1 MKYVKGFKSGR
12 ALKNQSAFLRLV
24 FLKPSSALF
33 HQYHNN
39 NYGFFLKLLCSKSAL
54 KATKSETNTEVRKC
68 RCMVYNENNHIF
80 YKCRIFFIFWFVRS
94 LGSSAA
100 LWGNLRLSCSQDKL
114 ILWKIQCKC
123 ERSLSPQPCAGTAC
137 MPSFGLLWIVS
148 ARRPPCKSTGGSILQ
163 PACGETAEKQ
173 RAQITNRMSSW
184 IQNQERNECCLD
196 AATVWTATGSGML
209 RKT

>member
-1 MKYVKGFKSGR
+1 MKGFKSGR
-12 ALKNQSAFLRLV
+12 VLKNQSAFLKDWSSLN
-24 FLKPSSALF
+24 FLQHCF
-33 HQYHNN
+33 INIITITMD
-39 NYGFFLKLLCSKSAL
+39 FFLKLLCSKSAL
-54 KATKSETNTEVRKC
+54 KPTKSKSEINTEVRKC
-68 RCMVYNENNHIF
+68 HCMVYNENNHIF

-94 LGSSAA
+94 LGGSAA

-114 ILWKIQCKC
+114 ILWKIQYKC